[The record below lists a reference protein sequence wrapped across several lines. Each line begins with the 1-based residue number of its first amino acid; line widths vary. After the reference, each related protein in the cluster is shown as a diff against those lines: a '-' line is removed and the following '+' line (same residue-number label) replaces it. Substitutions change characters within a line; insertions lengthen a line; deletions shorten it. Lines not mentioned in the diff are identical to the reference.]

1 MLAHLLVHPT
11 RAWTVNIELNS
22 VDGYRTEVSPRN
34 QKVAFTESQ
43 QYVINPTNP
52 GGALDDR
59 IKHRLH
65 IRRGAADDAEHLG
78 GCGLMLQGFAQ
89 FRVSVTGYL
98 EHSAIFI
105 SGSRLVVEGL

>member
-89 FRVSVTGYL
+89 FRVALAELLKQAHVFNGD
-98 EHSAIFI
+98 H
-105 SGSRLVVEGL
+105 RLVGEGL